1 MQRQLAHC
9 RLLSYAV
16 LIMIPRVTTKHR
28 TTMMCLV
35 ILLGLTYLTAWT
47 EERSNIDPNIRPD
60 QFVVLSEHIPGIQLD
75 LKYAGSDN
83 FTGDIVDGYKNGQ
96 CLITRPAA
104 DALKKVQSELAEMG
118 LSLLVFDAYRPQHA
132 VECFVEWAKSPET
145 NDKIKQQF
153 FPQLNKTE
161 LFPKG
166 YIADKSGHSRG
177 STVDL
182 SICSVRKNGKI
193 KALNMGTPFDFF
205 GEEAGIRY
213 QNIPPQQR
221 ANRLLLKQL
230 MEKHGFRNYPVEWWH
245 FTLNNEPYPDTYFNF
260 PITKPQAR

>member
-1 MQRQLAHC
+1 MHPLRTIARRTMKGSLQLA
-9 RLLSYAV
+9 
-16 LIMIPRVTTKHR
+16 LIL
-28 TTMMCLV
+28 MCL
-35 ILLGLTYLTAWT
+35 TAVAAD
-47 EERSNIDPNIRPD
+47 RSNIDPDTRPD
-60 QFVVLSEHIPGIQLD
+60 DFVVLTEHIPGIQLQ
-75 LKYAGSDN
+75 LKYATSDN
-83 FTGDIVDGYKNGQ
+83 FTGNVVTGYQGGQ
-96 CLITRPAA
+96 CLITKDAA
-104 DALKKVQSELAEMG
+104 EALKKVQSELAEMG
-118 LSLLVFDAYRPQHA
+118 LSLLLFDAYRPQHA
-132 VECFVEWAKSPET
+132 VECFVKWAKSPET
-145 NDKIKQQF
+145 NNKIKQQF
-153 FPQLNKTE
+153 FPQLNKAE

-182 SICSVRKNGKI
+182 SICSVRKNGTI

-213 QNIPPQQR
+213 QNIAPQQR

-260 PITKPQAR
+260 PITKPLER

>member
-1 MQRQLAHC
+1 
-9 RLLSYAV
+9 
-16 LIMIPRVTTKHR
+16 MIPRVSTKQR
-28 TTMMCLV
+28 TAIMFLFVLC
-35 ILLGLTYLTAWT
+35 GLTYLTGWT
-47 EERSNIDPNIRPD
+47 EERSKIDPNVRPEA
-60 QFVVLSEHIPGIQLD
+60 FVILTEHIPGIRLD

-83 FTGDIVDGYKNGQ
+83 FTGKIVDGYNHGQ
-96 CLITRPAA
+96 CLMTRSAA
-104 DALKKVQSELAEMG
+104 DALKKVQSELAKMG

-132 VECFVEWAKSPET
+132 VECFVEWAKNPET
-145 NDKIKQQF
+145 DNEIKQEF
-153 FPQLNKTE
+153 FPQLNKSE

-182 SICSVRKNGKI
+182 TICSVRKNGTVKP
-193 KALNMGTPFDFF
+193 LNMGTPFDFF

-260 PITKPQAR
+260 SITK

>member
-1 MQRQLAHC
+1 MPQVTKKYWLAT
-9 RLLSYAV
+9 RYLFV
-16 LIMIPRVTTKHR
+16 LI
-28 TTMMCLV
+28 
-35 ILLGLTYLTAWT
+35 GLTNLTAWT
-47 EERSNIDPNIRPD
+47 EERSNIDPNVRPEA
-60 QFVVLSEHIPGIQLD
+60 FVVLKEHIPGIQLD
-75 LKYAGSDN
+75 LKYAGSNN

-104 DALKKVQSELAEMG
+104 EALKKVQSDLTEMG

-145 NDKIKQQF
+145 NNEIKQQF
-153 FPQLNKTE
+153 FPQLDKSE

-182 SICSVRKNGKI
+182 TICSIRKNGTVKP
-193 KALNMGTPFDFF
+193 LHMGTPFDFF

-213 QNIPPQQR
+213 QKISPQQR

-245 FTLNNEPYPDTYFNF
+245 FTLNNEPYPNTYFNF
-260 PITKPQAR
+260 RISKP